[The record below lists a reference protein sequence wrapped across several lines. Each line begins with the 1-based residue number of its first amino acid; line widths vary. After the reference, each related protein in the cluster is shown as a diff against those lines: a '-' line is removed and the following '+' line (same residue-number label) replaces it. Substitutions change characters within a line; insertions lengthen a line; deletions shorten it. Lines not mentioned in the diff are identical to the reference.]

1 MRCVRACLLAV
12 AGISAPPPLG
22 RVLTGFLFRQ
32 EGAAGLENYCSITID
47 GSGGLGDD
55 ILQQRLQSIVQ
66 QREQLQQV
74 EIELRAQA
82 LAHPQILEAQRS
94 FQAAAKEHAT
104 AAAKLK
110 VTSCWL
116 FFQLSYKSTCNL
128 TCSDDLVNTA

>member
-1 MRCVRACLLAV
+1 MRCVLAC
-12 AGISAPPPLG
+12 GCRDFSSASAWSGLD
-22 RVLTGFLFRQ
+22 GFFLRQ

-47 GSGGLGDD
+47 GSGGLSED
-55 ILQQRLQSIVQ
+55 ILHQRLQSVVQ

-110 VTSCWL
+110 VTSCWF
-116 FFQLSYKSTCNL
+116 FFQLSLKKHMHF
-128 TCSDDLVNTA
+128 DL